1 MFFFK
6 KISGRAALLL
16 GASAILV
23 LFGFGACVF
32 FAGEKKCGDVP
43 GILRERKSFDAAF
56 PLKLGNAT
64 IFVRLALTEM
74 ERQQGLTGCRGLAE
88 NSGML
93 FVYPDADSRGFWMR
107 GVPINLSIGFF
118 DSSGKLLEKKK
129 MRANDF
135 SVTSSKSDQVKFVL
149 EMPEGWFERN
159 AICAGTSFSPEALA
173 PFVAERGFSPEKFE
187 ISSEN

>member
-1 MFFFK
+1 MSFFK
-6 KISGRAALLL
+6 KISGRVAVLL
-16 GASAILV
+16 GASALLS
-23 LFGFGACVF
+23 LFGLGACMF
-32 FAGEKKCGDVP
+32 FAGEKKCG
-43 GILRERKSFDAAF
+43 GTYETSRERKSFDTEF
-56 PLKLGNAT
+56 PLKLGNVT
-64 IFVRLALTEM
+64 IFVRLALTEI

-93 FVYPDADSRGFWMR
+93 FVYPDEDSRGFWMR

-118 DSSGKLLEKKK
+118 DSGGHLLEKKE

-159 AICAGTSFSPEALA
+159 AIRTGTSFPPEVLA
-173 PFVAERGFSPEKFE
+173 PFVAARGFLPQKFE
-187 ISSEN
+187 ISSEH